1 MEITFKL
8 KEGKEKLV
16 ARDDVQAAAF
26 IKAGFVPATKADEEK
41 LNGKQENNG
50 EDGQD

>member
-1 MEITFKL
+1 MAIKFKV
-8 KEGKEKLV
+8 KDGKDILV

-41 LNGKQENNG
+41 LNPKE
-50 EDGQD
+50 EKE